1 MMITLRNKHSGP
13 KIGVLVPLS
22 LLLFGAQAGATV
34 VNLTTAGSSGT
45 INDAIYEQIEPRAT
59 GTGVIDSF
67 VRISDANGDVV
78 EGFNTDD
85 RPLDFDENNSPFT
98 HALTVGDVPIVNI
111 GGTDY
116 RQFMLDIN
124 QLGSD
129 PLLSLF
135 ELQIYLRSIDA
146 ADGQGTNSDTAAG
159 FSGFLGASTLIYDM
173 DAGVADGD
181 SYVNLNYNLNT
192 GSGSGDM
199 FLYVLSSL
207 FGDDNSK
214 FVVLYSAFGIP
225 HNNNDGFEEWAV
237 QEGTVPIPEPTSIAL
252 FGTVL
257 VGVGFL
263 LRKKIAVV

>member
-22 LLLFGAQAGATV
+22 LLLFGGQAGALEYD
-34 VNLTTAGSSGT
+34 LTTAGATAT
-45 INDAIYEQIEPRAT
+45 INGAIYQQIEPRAT

-67 VRISDANGDVV
+67 VRISDNGDVE
-78 EGFNTDD
+78 EGFNTSD
-85 RPLDFDENNSPFT
+85 RPLNFDEQTSPTFT
-98 HALTVGDVPIVNI
+98 HSLLLSDVPIVTLSD
-111 GGTDY
+111 GLAY

-124 QLGSD
+124 QTGED

-135 ELQIYLRSIDA
+135 RLMIFTRTFDA
-146 ADGQGTNSDTAAG
+146 ADGLPTTDTAAADFTG
-159 FSGFLGASTLIYDM
+159 FSGAASLVYDM
-173 DAGVADGD
+173 DAGDATNL
-181 SYVNLNYNLNT
+181 VNLNYNLNT

-207 FGDDNSK
+207 FGTDER

-225 HNNNDGFEEWAV
+225 NNNNDGYEEWAV